1 MLYDKKHIYLRSP
14 LRVSFVGGGTDL
26 ESYYSQGT
34 PGHVVSAAIDLYVY
48 VSLKDMFD
56 ANVRVHHAEIETE
69 PITSRIRHAYIRT
82 ALEHFGLFRGVE
94 AVLTS
99 DVMTTGSGL
108 GASSSTMSALVKGCS
123 LLRTDNVVED
133 KHKLAE
139 LTYQLEQSA
148 GTIGGKQ
155 DQYAVAFGGLNSIV
169 FHEKEVTVSPVKISR
184 SRLKE
189 FEERLFLVF
198 TNLARDSRNI
208 QINLEQNVKT
218 NDRKKHFDSLQN
230 LSHEFLNIIESEHGD
245 LNDLGKLLHEG
256 WMLKKST
263 NRESTNPYIEQLYD
277 TLMAKGILGGKILG
291 AGGGGFIL
299 AFVSDPGLKEKIKYE
314 LYPNFI
320 ALDVKFNFKGTEVL
334 WKNF

>member
-1 MLYDKKHIYLRSP
+1 
-14 LRVSFVGGGTDL
+14 
-26 ESYYSQGT
+26 
-34 PGHVVSAAIDLYVY
+34 
-48 VSLKDMFD
+48 MFD